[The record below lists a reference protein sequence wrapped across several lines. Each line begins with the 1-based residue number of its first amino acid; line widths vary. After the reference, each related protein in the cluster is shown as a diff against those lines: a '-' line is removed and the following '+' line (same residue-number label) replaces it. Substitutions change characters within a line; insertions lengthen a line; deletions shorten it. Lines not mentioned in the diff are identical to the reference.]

1 MINIKEVDGIEMVE
15 IDTFLAYTRY
25 SDRYTLWRMFN
36 ASTGKTLK
44 IKPPNLS
51 PKFGR
56 TTQYW
61 VSKSAVIQWA
71 TECNNY
77 GLLTFMGEQSERDEM
92 DYEALYLDSLLS
104 TLMLE
109 DKLDKLES
117 RNWFQRLFNL
127 SSTK

>member
-1 MINIKEVDGIEMVE
+1 MINIKEADGIDMVE

-36 ASTGKTLK
+36 AGTGKTLK
-44 IKPPNLS
+44 IKPPNLN
-51 PKFGR
+51 PRFGR

-77 GLLTFMGEQSERDEM
+77 GLLKFMGEQSKRVET
-92 DYEALYLDSLLS
+92 DYKALYVDSLREILA
-104 TLMLE
+104 LE
-109 DKLDKLES
+109 EKVHHLES
-117 RNWFQRLFNL
+117 RNWFQRLFNI
-127 SSTK
+127 SSNK